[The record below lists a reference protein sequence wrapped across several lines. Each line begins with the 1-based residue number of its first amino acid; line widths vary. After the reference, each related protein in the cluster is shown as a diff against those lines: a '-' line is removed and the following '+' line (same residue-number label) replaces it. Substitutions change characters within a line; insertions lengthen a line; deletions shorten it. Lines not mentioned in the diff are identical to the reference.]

1 MYILESHKQVHDKR
15 DEGFIVRRPGTEFPG
30 RGQTIDGAGRH
41 SVDSSEQ
48 TSSTAPKQSQMPGLS
63 MILEWFTVTVLH
75 HKMDFKL
82 PFCVAFR
89 QKAVHGTVLAEA
101 PCECGEGRQS
111 DQYT

>member
-1 MYILESHKQVHDKR
+1 MFILESHKQVHDKR

-30 RGQTIDGAGRH
+30 RGHTIDGAGRH
-41 SVDSSEQ
+41 SVDSFEQ
-48 TSSTAPKQSQMPGLS
+48 TSSTTPKQSQIPGLS

-101 PCECGEGRQS
+101 PCDCGEGRES
-111 DQYT
+111 D